1 MRRDLQRLAT
11 ATFHAIVA
19 GGGVYGL
26 TIAHELARRG
36 MTVCLVERD
45 DFAAG
50 TSFNS
55 LKTLHGGIRELQQG
69 ALSRVRQFVRER
81 REIALLGPH
90 LVRVLPFV
98 IPTSRRHPRPL
109 MRAFLAGYDL
119 LARDRNEGV
128 DRLQRLP
135 ASRVV
140 SRSECLDLNPLVDA
154 RGVTGGAVWHDYQ
167 LHSPERLAI
176 ALVESMVRREAAV
189 INYTEILAVLRE
201 GRRVAGVSV
210 RNRLTGDTF
219 DVRAPLVINA
229 AGPWAAEIL
238 RRSGAGLPH
247 DRRPG
252 WSLAMNLVVDLPPLS
267 CAVGGLTGGRFLF
280 MVPWR
285 TGSIAG
291 TSHGPAPPEG
301 GAASIGEADVAAFLG
316 EVKAAFPGADLGR
329 DRIRLVHRGLLPAP
343 AGSVEGLTLLKD
355 SLVHDHAIEGF
366 EGLLTVVGAR
376 YTTAGATAKA
386 VAARLCGPAGQQ
398 ARDARFESLPAGDMG
413 DLEQFVRDQIKSTR
427 ADPTLVLR
435 LIDAYGTNFR
445 AVLHLMDE
453 RPALAEP
460 LGASCPVTGAEI
472 VRAVRAEMAVTL
484 ADAVIRRTGAGAGG
498 HPGRDVTRNAA
509 AIMAAELGWST
520 SQVERELQAVDA
532 FYGVRP
538 GSDEGQT
545 GVRPGS
551 DPGQTEV

>member
-1 MRRDLQRLAT
+1 MQRDLQRLTT

-69 ALSRVRQFVRER
+69 ALPRVRQFVRER
-81 REIALLGPH
+81 RGIARLAPH

-135 ASRVV
+135 ASRVI
-140 SRSECLDLNPLVDA
+140 SRAECLDLNPLIDA
-154 RGVTGGAVWHDYQ
+154 RGVTGGALWHDYQ

-176 ALVESMVRREAAV
+176 ALVESMVRREAAA

-201 GRRVAGVSV
+201 GDRVTGVSL
-210 RNRLTGDTF
+210 RDRLSGETF

-229 AGPWAAEIL
+229 AGPWASEIL
-238 RRSGAGLPH
+238 RRSGASLPA

-267 CAVGGLTGGRFLF
+267 SAVGGLTAGRFLF

-285 TGSIAG
+285 AGSIAG
-291 TSHGPAPPEG
+291 TSHGPAPPQG
-301 GAASIGEADVAAFLG
+301 GTASISEADVAAFLT
-316 EVKAAFPGADLGR
+316 EVKSAFPQAGLSR
-329 DRIRLVHRGLLPAP
+329 DHIRLVHRGLLPAP
-343 AGSVEGLTLLKD
+343 AGTLDGSRLLKE
-355 SLVHDHAIEGF
+355 SLIHDHASEGLK
-366 EGLLTVVGAR
+366 GLLTVVGAR

-386 VAARLCGPAGQQ
+386 VAGRVSGKSVRQPRRATSER
-398 ARDARFESLPAGDMG
+398 LPAADVG
-413 DLEQFVRDQIKSTR
+413 DLEHFVRDQLKSTK
-427 ADPTLVLR
+427 ADPALVRR
-435 LIDAYGTNFR
+435 LIAAYGTGFR

-453 RPALAEP
+453 RPALAAP
-460 LGASCPVTGAEI
+460 LAPSCQVTGAEI
-472 VRAVRAEMAVTL
+472 VRSVRAEMAVTL
-484 ADAVIRRTGAGAGG
+484 ADALVRRTGAGAGG
-498 HPGRDVTRNAA
+498 HPGHEATRSAA
-509 AIMAAELGWST
+509 TIMAAELGWSAA
-520 SQVERELQAVDA
+520 QVERELQAVDS
-532 FYGVRP
+532 FYGVSP
-538 GSDEGQT
+538 GSEQGQT
-545 GVRPGS
+545 GA
-551 DPGQTEV
+551 

>member
-1 MRRDLQRLAT
+1 MQRDLQRLAT

-69 ALSRVRQFVRER
+69 ALPRVRQFVRER
-81 REIALLGPH
+81 REIARLAPH

-128 DRLQRLP
+128 DPSQRLP

-140 SRSECLDLNPLVDA
+140 SRTECLDLNPLIDA
-154 RGVTGGAVWHDYQ
+154 RGVTGGALWHDYQ

-189 INYTEILAVLRE
+189 INYTEILAVLRD
-201 GRRVAGVSV
+201 GDRVTGVRV
-210 RNRLTGDTF
+210 RDRLSGETL
-219 DVRAPLVINA
+219 DVRAPIVINA
-229 AGPWAAEIL
+229 AGPWASEIL
-238 RRSGAGLPH
+238 SRSGASLPA

-252 WSLAMNLVVDLPPLS
+252 WSLAMNLVVDLPPLP
-267 CAVGGLTGGRFLF
+267 CAVGGLTSGRFLF

-285 TGSIAG
+285 AGSIAG
-291 TSHGPAPPEG
+291 TSHGPAPAEG
-301 GAASIGEADVAAFLG
+301 GAASISEANVAAFLT
-316 EVKAAFPGADLGR
+316 EVKAAFPRAGLSR
-329 DRIRLVHRGLLPAP
+329 DHIRLVHRGLLPAP
-343 AGSVEGLTLLKD
+343 SGSVDGSRLIKD
-355 SLVHDHAIEGF
+355 SLIHDHAAQGVK
-366 EGLLTVVGAR
+366 GLLTVVGAR
-376 YTTAGATAKA
+376 YTTAGATARA
-386 VAARLCGPAGQQ
+386 VAERAAGKNERQPRKARTE
-398 ARDARFESLPAGDMG
+398 RLPAADMG
-413 DLEQFVRDQIKSTR
+413 DLEHFVRDQINSTK
-427 ADPTLVLR
+427 ADPALLRR
-435 LIDAYGTNFR
+435 LIASYGTGFR
-445 AVLHLMDE
+445 AVMHVMDE
-453 RPALAEP
+453 RPALAAP
-460 LGASCPVTGAEI
+460 LGPACQVTGAEI

-484 ADAVIRRTGAGAGG
+484 ADAVIRRTGAGAVG
-498 HPGRDVTRNAA
+498 HPGRDVAQAA
-509 AIMAAELGWST
+509 ADIMASELGWDRAKKT
-520 SQVERELQAVDA
+520 RELEALDA
-532 FYGVRP
+532 FYGR
-538 GSDEGQT
+538 
-545 GVRPGS
+545 
-551 DPGQTEV
+551 

>member
-1 MRRDLQRLAT
+1 MQRDLQRLAT

-69 ALSRVRQFVRER
+69 ALPRVRQFVRER
-81 REIALLGPH
+81 REIARLAPH

-135 ASRVV
+135 ASRVI
-140 SRSECLDLNPLVDA
+140 SRAECLDLNPLIDA
-154 RGVTGGAVWHDYQ
+154 RGVTGGALWHDYQ

-176 ALVESMVRREAAV
+176 ALVESMVRREAAA
-189 INYTEILAVLRE
+189 INYTEILAVLRD
-201 GRRVAGVSV
+201 GDRVTGVGV
-210 RNRLTGDTF
+210 RDRLSGETF

-229 AGPWAAEIL
+229 AGPWASEIL
-238 RRSGAGLPH
+238 GRSGASLPAN
-247 DRRPG
+247 RRPG

-267 CAVGGLTGGRFLF
+267 CAVGGLAGGRFLF

-285 TGSIAG
+285 AGSIAG

-301 GAASIGEADVAAFLG
+301 GAASISETDVAAFLTK
-316 EVKAAFPGADLGR
+316 VKSAFPRAGLSR
-329 DRIRLVHRGLLPAP
+329 DHVRLVHRGLLPAP
-343 AGSVEGLTLLKD
+343 PGSLDGSRLLKD
-355 SLVHDHAIEGF
+355 SLIHDHASDGF
-366 EGLLTVVGAR
+366 KGLVTVVGAR
-376 YTTAGATAKA
+376 YTTAGATARA
-386 VAARLCGPAGQQ
+386 VAERIDPSGAWRHRKAPPE
-398 ARDARFESLPAGDMG
+398 RLPAGDFG
-413 DLEQFVRDQIKSTR
+413 DIAHHLRVRTAYSPLPEEGVRRLVIHYGR
-427 ADPTLVLR
+427 AYRELL
-435 LIDAYGTNFR
+435 
-445 AVLHLMDE
+445 AVLIEQPILV
-453 RPALAEP
+453 AP
-460 LGASCPVTGAEI
+460 LSSTCQVLGAEI
-472 VRAVRAEMAVTL
+472 VHAARSEMAVTL
-484 ADAVIRRTGAGAGG
+484 ADALIRRTGAGAGG
-498 HPGRDVTRNAA
+498 HPGPEAARNAA
-509 AIMAAELGWST
+509 TIMAAELGWS
-520 SQVERELQAVDA
+520 SAQVERELQAVDS
-532 FYGVRP
+532 FYGV
-538 GSDEGQT
+538 
-545 GVRPGS
+545 
-551 DPGQTEV
+551 